1 MKTPGDCGV
10 AIASLELKPLR
21 LEDAVEMAAAYVRR
35 KEDPKFEAT
44 SARVRC

>member
-1 MKTPGDCGV
+1 MKTPDDCGV

-35 KEDPKFEAT
+35 KEDPNFEAT

>member
-21 LEDAVEMAAAYVRR
+21 LEDAVDTVTAYVRR

>member
-1 MKTPGDCGV
+1 MKTPDDCGV
-10 AIASLELKPLR
+10 ATAGLELKPLG
-21 LEDAVEMAAAYVRR
+21 LEDAVEMTAAYGRG

>member
-1 MKTPGDCGV
+1 MKTPGDCGI
-10 AIASLELKPLR
+10 AIANLELEPLR
-21 LEDAVEMAAAYVRR
+21 LEDAVEMVAAYVRR